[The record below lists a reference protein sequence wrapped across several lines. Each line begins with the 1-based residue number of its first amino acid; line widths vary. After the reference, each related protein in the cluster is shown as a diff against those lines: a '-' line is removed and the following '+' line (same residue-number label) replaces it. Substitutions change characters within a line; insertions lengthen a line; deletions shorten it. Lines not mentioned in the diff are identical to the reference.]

1 MAAPRKRSL
10 LVTLLTFGV
19 LGFLGFVAG
28 AIGGILWEEP
38 RLFVAYLMG
47 ETTEIDW
54 MGERPAL
61 PGVASPPVPP
71 EVSELAS
78 SGPRGPSLDPLG
90 EQSPGEPPEPSALRL
105 AIQVGAFESSETAE
119 SLARDL
125 RSGSFAAYVVPGVQG
140 DHPRWR
146 VRVGP
151 FSDRVDAESQAARLK
166 GKLRLPTW
174 ILEEGSGPGR

>member
-1 MAAPRKRSL
+1 MAAPRKRSP
-10 LVTLLTFGV
+10 LVTLLALGV
-19 LGFLGFVAG
+19 LGFLGFVSG

-38 RLFVAYLMG
+38 RLFVAYLRG

-71 EVSELAS
+71 KVSELANS
-78 SGPRGPSLDPLG
+78 EPRGPSLDRQR
-90 EQSPGEPPEPSALRL
+90 EQPSGEPPKFPALRL
-105 AIQVGAFESSETAE
+105 AIQVGAFESSESAE
-119 SLARDL
+119 QLAREL
-125 RSGSFAAYVVPGVQG
+125 RSRRFAAYVVPGVQG

-151 FSDRVDAESQAARLK
+151 FSDREEATRRAARLK
-166 GKLRLPTW
+166 SKERLPTW
-174 ILEEGSGPGR
+174 IVEEGSGPGR